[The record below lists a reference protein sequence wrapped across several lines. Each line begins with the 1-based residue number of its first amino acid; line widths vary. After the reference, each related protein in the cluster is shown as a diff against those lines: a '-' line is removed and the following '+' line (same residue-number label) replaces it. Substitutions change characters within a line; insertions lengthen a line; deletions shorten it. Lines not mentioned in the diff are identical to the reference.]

1 MKIYSIFVIIR
12 NTSRSILTFKKQ
24 IIAKDIF
31 LKLFVATLNEVIII
45 FKSFEFTSFLKK
57 KHHENIYF
65 EYYTFGKFCK

>member
-1 MKIYSIFVIIR
+1 MKIYSIFVIIS

-45 FKSFEFTSFLKK
+45 FKSFEFASFLKK

-65 EYYTFGKFCK
+65 EHYTFDKFCK